1 MIRSAILRLTLA
13 YLAIFMS
20 LSIGF
25 SAVLYHLSSNELN
38 RGLRRPPSGVIFRG
52 PDGSF
57 NFEQFR
63 EDRVDEGQH
72 RLMSNLILLNILM
85 FAIGAGASYYLA
97 LRNLQPI
104 EEAMEM
110 ESRFT
115 ADASHELRTPLTAMQ
130 TEIEVALRDPNLSKA
145 EAKELL
151 ESNLEEVGKLRAL
164 AEGLLTLARGD
175 TNNEEFR
182 KLPIADVVSKA
193 SATVLPAA
201 KKKNIKLTTTL
212 KDGFVE
218 GDEHSLRELF
228 IILLDNAVK
237 YSDPKTTVTVSGEN
251 TGKNYLVTIADQGY
265 GIAEQDLPHIFE
277 RFYRSDTSR
286 SKEKVNGY
294 GLGLSIAK
302 HVVEQHKGHITVS
315 SAVGSGTTFSVELP
329 ALS

>member
-52 PDGSF
+52 IDGSF

-63 EDRVDEGQH
+63 QDRLDEGQH
-72 RLMSNLILLNILM
+72 RLLGNLILLNILM
-85 FAIGAGASYYLA
+85 LGIGAGASYYLA
-97 LRNLQPI
+97 LRNLEPI
-104 EEAMEM
+104 AEAMEM

-130 TEIEVALRDPNLSKA
+130 TEIEVALRDPNLSKT
-145 EAKELL
+145 EARELL
-151 ESNLEEVGKLRAL
+151 ESNLEEVGKLRGL

-175 TNNEEFR
+175 TNSEEFQ
-182 KLPIADVVSKA
+182 KLPMAEVIRKA
-193 SATVLPAA
+193 EATVLPAA
-201 KKKNIKLTTTL
+201 KKKHIELATTL

-218 GDEHSLRELF
+218 GDEHSLRELCV
-228 IILLDNAVK
+228 ILLDNAVK
-237 YSDPKTTVTVSGEN
+237 YSEPNTKVTVTGEVVS
-251 TGKNYLVTIADQGY
+251 KNYVVTIADQGY
-265 GIAEQDLPHIFE
+265 GIAEADLPHIFE

-286 SKEKVNGY
+286 SKEKVTGY

-302 HVVEQHKGHITVS
+302 HIVEQHKGHITVA
-315 SAVGSGTTFSVELP
+315 SAVGNGTTFSVELP
-329 ALS
+329 SLS